1 MADKVSKPL
10 AGFDIFDG
18 LIIPKKD
25 QDMNKSGNEEKGDF
39 QDIDPEELEKQLLG
53 QEDDEKKLVEK
64 KVDDK
69 KVNVKD
75 DKKVDTKEKD
85 TKKVD
90 EDIDEEIDTTKSTE
104 DKEYESDISTFFG
117 SELAKKLKLDV
128 DEKDLKFESVD
139 EVLELMSEI
148 VNENSKPTY
157 ASDEV
162 EAYDEFVRNGGSLKD
177 FYKEVYSGKLDATS
191 IDLEKEYDQRAV
203 IRENLLN
210 QGYKEDKIKKMI
222 GRYEESETLKEEA
235 EDALD
240 LVKEFNQK
248 KADTLLVQQRNEA
261 VAAKK
266 QQQKFYDDV
275 NSTIKSISS
284 IKGFPISE
292 KGKRELLQYA
302 FAPEEDG
309 MSKYQKEYRAN
320 VMNILES
327 AWLAMNKDKN
337 LVIAAADD
345 ANKKGNTDAY
355 KTLRDK
361 LKAKGSKQV
370 DDDQKS
376 SKKLGSGSLGD
387 FGKGIIF

>member
-1 MADKVSKPL
+1 
-10 AGFDIFDG
+10 
-18 LIIPKKD
+18 
-25 QDMNKSGNEEKGDF
+25 
-39 QDIDPEELEKQLLG
+39 
-53 QEDDEKKLVEK
+53 
-64 KVDDK
+64 
-69 KVNVKD
+69 
-75 DKKVDTKEKD
+75 
-85 TKKVD
+85 
-90 EDIDEEIDTTKSTE
+90 
-104 DKEYESDISTFFG
+104 
-117 SELAKKLKLDV
+117 
-128 DEKDLKFESVD
+128 
-139 EVLELMSEI
+139 MSEI

-309 MSKYQKEYRAN
+309 MSKYQKERAN